1 MEHVDLLIV
10 GSGPGG
16 YVAALRAGQLDARV
30 MMVEKSEL
38 GGTCLNWGCIPTKT
52 LHKSASL
59 YGEMKRGEEFGFEVG
74 DLRVRYDLVSQRK
87 NRIVDDFKESVKKLL
102 KARGVKIV
110 NGRCELKADKQAEIT
125 LTDGSTLDV
134 SADKVI
140 IATGSEPATSNLPG
154 ADLPNVISTGDV
166 LAMEELVDDMVV
178 IGGGV
183 TGIELAGI
191 MAEFGVN
198 VSVVK
203 RTPYISPIDSDL
215 AKRLFS
221 ILKRS
226 GLNVLTESQVKEI
239 AEGDDGKLVVRIERK
254 GKEQELPAD
263 KVLISRG
270 RNPHKD
276 GLEALELEE
285 TDGFVK
291 VDEKLETNLP
301 GVYAIGDVCS
311 QGPMLAHVASHQGV
325 IAVEN
330 ALLDE
335 GKAYDDSAVPNCVF
349 TVTEVACVGESEDSL
364 KEQEIPYKVGRFP
377 FGANGK
383 AMAEGQVTGQVKMLS
398 HADTEEI
405 LGLHIMGPHA
415 ADLIQEGTLAVQ
427 QGLKVSDLGDLIHP
441 HPTLSETVWE
451 AALDTLEMPLHQ
463 LPQKKK
469 KQKKQK

>member
-1 MEHVDLLIV
+1 MDHVDLLIV

-16 YVAALRAGQLDARV
+16 YVAALRAGQLDANV

-52 LHKSASL
+52 LHKSSTL
-59 YGEMKRGEEFGFEVG
+59 YAEMKKGEEFGFEM
-74 DLRVRYDLVSQRK
+74 DNLKVRYDRVSQRK
-87 NRIVDDFKESVKKLL
+87 DRIVEDFKESVKKLL
-102 KARGVKIV
+102 KSRGVRIV
-110 NGRCELKADKQAEIT
+110 NGRCQLQEGKRAVIELN
-125 LTDGSTLDV
+125 DGSNLEV
-134 SADKVI
+134 SADKII
-140 IATGSEPATSNLPG
+140 IATGSEPTPSTLPG
-154 ADLPNVISTGDV
+154 ADLPNVVGTAEV
-166 LAMEELVDDMVV
+166 LDMKELVEDMVV

-191 MAEFGVN
+191 MADFGVN

-203 RTPYISPIDSDL
+203 RTPYISPVDSDL

-226 GLNVLTESQVKEI
+226 GMNVLTESQVHEI
-239 AEGDDGKLVVRIERK
+239 AEGEDGRLVVKIERK
-254 GKEQELPAD
+254 GKEQEIPAD

-270 RNPHKD
+270 RSPHKD
-276 GLEALELEE
+276 GLDALELEE
-285 TDGFVK
+285 EDGFIK
-291 VDEKLETNLP
+291 VNEALETSVP
-301 GVYAIGDVCS
+301 GIYAIGDVCS
-311 QGPMLAHVASHQGV
+311 QGAMLAHVASHQGV
-325 IAVEN
+325 IATEN
-330 ALLDE
+330 ALLGE
-335 GKAYDDSAVPNCVF
+335 GKQYDDRAVPNCVF

-364 KEQEIPYKVGRFP
+364 KNKDVPYKVGRFP

-383 AMAEGQVTGQVKMLS
+383 AMAEGKITGQVKMIS
-398 HADTEEI
+398 HAETGEL

-427 QGLKVSDLGDLIHP
+427 QKLKVSELGDLIHP

-451 AALDTLEMPLHQ
+451 AALDILEMPLHQ

-469 KQKKQK
+469 K